1 MKKAVSLA
9 VCAVVILLGFALF
22 AENHMQIKN
31 SSSQQ
36 STIDEQSNFTSNAA
50 SSQESEGLPAM
61 TSRTETY
68 VVKIYQGKI
77 GVFMDEEDIPFHV
90 IDVEVSSLPKADQIL
105 LTNGIYVSDSSQLN
119 GILEDYES

>member
-1 MKKAVSLA
+1 MKKAISLA

-22 AENHMQIKN
+22 AENQMQIKN
-31 SSSQQ
+31 SSSAQ
-36 STIDEQSNFTSNAA
+36 SINEQSHFTSNAV
-50 SSQESEGLPAM
+50 SSQESGGLPAM
-61 TSRTETY
+61 TSQAETY

-77 GVFMDEEDIPFHV
+77 GVFMGEEDIPFHV
-90 IDVEVSSLPKADQIL
+90 IDVEVSSLPKADQVL